1 MAVTK
6 EMAVGK
12 YKDKISSDSFNKGV
26 SAVTKSPAQQAV
38 AQKDAFTKNTIAG
51 KEVLIKNL
59 SKVTVEEWKAKTIAG
74 FDKLQAK
81 VVRAVETG
89 KWNAAKTLT
98 AGKNAHA
105 AVANMKKGTLSDSY
119 ERYLAAQKAV
129 VAVYA

>member
-1 MAVTK
+1 
-6 EMAVGK
+6 
-12 YKDKISSDSFNKGV
+12 
-26 SAVTKSPAQQAV
+26 VTKSPAQQAV

-51 KEVLIKNL
+51 KEALMKNL
-59 SKVTVEEWKAKTIAG
+59 SKVSVEEWKAKTIAG
-74 FDKLQAK
+74 FDKLQTK

-105 AVANMKKGTLSDSY
+105 AVANMKKGTLNDSY